1 MTLLIFF
8 HYIKKETWKKNIFF
22 VKIYHLFLLYERHR
36 RKMTYNH
43 FVFRIGNVENTLV
56 LLMKNAYVN
65 SRSLKLKKR
74 CSYEEKNTKMMY
86 DTSAWKNIAVSFLL
100 IKAFD
105 TSILSYLYV
114 YHYINVFTL
123 NFTSNSIL
131 LMVWLMFS
139 LKITFRIGWILD
151 YVSYFISNL
160 LSMALLKCGQH

>member
-1 MTLLIFF
+1 
-8 HYIKKETWKKNIFF
+8 
-22 VKIYHLFLLYERHR
+22 
-36 RKMTYNH
+36 MTYNH

-123 NFTSNSIL
+123 NFTYRRLEFNSTNG
-131 LMVWLMFS
+131 VAN
-139 LKITFRIGWILD
+139 
-151 YVSYFISNL
+151 V
-160 LSMALLKCGQH
+160 